1 MKNGFLQ
8 FLAIIAVVAFLLICL
23 RILVYFFGE
32 YYVDAVAALI
42 ILTNIY
48 YIINKSL
55 INIIIS
61 KDFVKNLIMMESSFT
76 RLVFC

>member
-1 MKNGFLQ
+1 MGASFFMYFYTQ
-8 FLAIIAVVAFLLICL
+8 FKVQKVTTF
-23 RILVYFFGE
+23 
-32 YYVDAVAALI
+32 
-42 ILTNIY
+42 NIY

-55 INIIIS
+55 TNIIIS

>member
-1 MKNGFLQ
+1 MGASFFMYFYTQ
-8 FLAIIAVVAFLLICL
+8 FKVQKVTTF
-23 RILVYFFGE
+23 
-32 YYVDAVAALI
+32 
-42 ILTNIY
+42 NIY

-61 KDFVKNLIMMESSFT
+61 KDFVKNLIMMESSFA

>member
-1 MKNGFLQ
+1 MGASFFMYFYTQ
-8 FLAIIAVVAFLLICL
+8 FKVQKVTIF
-23 RILVYFFGE
+23 
-32 YYVDAVAALI
+32 
-42 ILTNIY
+42 NIY

>member
-1 MKNGFLQ
+1 MGASFFMYFYTQ
-8 FLAIIAVVAFLLICL
+8 FKVQKVTTF
-23 RILVYFFGE
+23 
-32 YYVDAVAALI
+32 
-42 ILTNIY
+42 NIY

>member
-1 MKNGFLQ
+1 MGASFFMYFYTQ
-8 FLAIIAVVAFLLICL
+8 FKVQKVTTF
-23 RILVYFFGE
+23 
-32 YYVDAVAALI
+32 
-42 ILTNIY
+42 NIY
-48 YIINKSL
+48 YIINKFL